1 MQISVKTDVDKALKS
16 ISRFK
21 RKQMPFAAALG
32 LSMTAKK
39 VAKVEQRM
47 MVKKLDR
54 PTPFTIKGVKWQ
66 GAKKADFK
74 LGKLHSRVY
83 VMDKQA
89 QYLHLQIE
97 GGTRTPRGTA
107 IPVPTTNLK
116 LNKYGNMIGGR
127 NRIQRLL
134 KKKNV
139 FQGTINGVAGIWQRP
154 KQGKQSGGGYGTT
167 GASGLKLLVAY
178 ENTVTYQPRF
188 DFYGIGERSVKKNIS
203 IEMDKAIGRALKS
216 AK

>member
-1 MQISVKTDVDKALKS
+1 
-16 ISRFK
+16 
-21 RKQMPFAAALG
+21 
-32 LSMTAKK
+32 
-39 VAKVEQRM
+39 M

-97 GGTRTPRGTA
+97 GGTRTPNGTA
-107 IPVPTTNLK
+107 IPVPTRNLK
-116 LNKYGNMIGGR
+116 LNKYGNMIG
-127 NRIQRLL
+127 
-134 KKKNV
+134 
-139 FQGTINGVAGIWQRP
+139 
-154 KQGKQSGGGYGTT
+154 
-167 GASGLKLLVAY
+167 
-178 ENTVTYQPRF
+178 
-188 DFYGIGERSVKKNIS
+188 ERSVKKNIF
-203 IEMDKAIGRALKS
+203 IEMDKAISREVKS

>member
-1 MQISVKTDVDKALKS
+1 
-16 ISRFK
+16 
-21 RKQMPFAAALG
+21 
-32 LSMTAKK
+32 MTAKK

-47 MVKKLDR
+47 MVKKLDK

-66 GAKKADFK
+66 GAKKADYK

-89 QYLHLQIE
+89 QYLSYQIE
-97 GGTRTPRGTA
+97 GGTRTPKGSA
-107 IPVPTTNLK
+107 IAVPTTNLK

-134 KKKNV
+134 KKKNT

-154 KQGKQSGGGYGTT
+154 KQGKRSGGGFGTT
-167 GASGLKLLVAY
+167 GPSGLKLLVAY

-188 DFYGIGERSVKKNIS
+188 DFYGIGERSVRKNIS
-203 IEMDKAIGRALKS
+203 IEMDKAIGRALRS